1 MKTRLAM
8 ILSIGGVLT
17 AGSAAA
23 LVNTQALGG
32 SAAADPAPV
41 LSASTTTPQPLVL
54 EVDPTVSSLAGA
66 SDDGGKLG
74 GSNETAPSTSAS
86 STVPAVSAHVFDVG
100 ASGVVTVNA
109 AAGDVLSLVSATPL
123 NGWQVSEAGSTSV
136 SDVQVTFRSSA
147 AVVTFTA
154 HLQNG
159 EVTTAVSATALVG
172 AGATASTVDDHGDDD
187 SASHSDDGSSDH
199 SGSDDSG
206 GSDD

>member
-1 MKTRLAM
+1 M

-41 LSASTTTPQPLVL
+41 LLVSSTSTPQPLVV
-54 EVDPTVSSLAGA
+54 EVDPTASSVAGA
-66 SDDGGKLG
+66 SDARTSDDGGKLA
-74 GSNETAPSTSAS
+74 GSTETAPNTTPSTLPAS
-86 STVPAVSAHVFDVG
+86 SAHVFDVG

-123 NGWQVSEAGSTSV
+123 SGWQVTSAGSTSV
-136 SDVQVTFRSSA
+136 NDVQVAFRSST

-159 EVTTAVSATALVG
+159 EVTTSVAATALSSG
-172 AGATASTVDDHGDDD
+172 GTTASTVQSGSDDD
-187 SASHSDDGSSDH
+187 SGYHSDDGSSDD
-199 SGSDDSG
+199 SGSDDG